1 MPAFVAALSVFSILT
16 IFSYISVVHMNPTVT
31 FALFFSGVFD
41 ARLILPY
48 IMAQLLGA
56 PEGSAYRDFW
66 LVFSIFVC
74 FILCNIILIA
84 FITTTILH
92 ANFTAHLW
100 VLRKET
106 KMSSLCCQRKTPF
119 PHFSCNNR
127 ILVF

>member
-1 MPAFVAALSVFSILT
+1 MSMTSKFFSKLHHFNFIHYRAIVTFPEVELTTSQLVPAFVAALSVFSILT

-74 FILCNIILIA
+74 FILCYII
-84 FITTTILH
+84 
-92 ANFTAHLW
+92 
-100 VLRKET
+100 
-106 KMSSLCCQRKTPF
+106 
-119 PHFSCNNR
+119 
-127 ILVF
+127 